1 MSESPALSPAHHRKT
16 SRPNRSNGGRPAL
29 PRRDRCRLAS
39 AVRREMEEDQSFVDM
54 LSFGGTLQLPC
65 SPLEKQEVPA
75 TQESSA
81 VVKAK
86 FTKGKHWSRDEDKV
100 DAVIGTDQQ
109 SSLYWGRIS
118 EYYNTN
124 KNSSWPE
131 RNPNAINCRW
141 NTIREQTNKF
151 CGYFQQIINRNCSG
165 QTTDQKLCTY
175 LFNSIVKFY
184 VLCGSFTYHNFLCSK
199 PRHIFCTRPKI
210 LKALLF
216 TFFLRIRRIS
226 LHRVRVTS
234 FRRSQQEVCQLVLA
248 QEAFLYTCLPSPC
261 TDTTERAAQS
271 SCAGG
276 AGPVLSMHNADSL
289 LVLSSCRPLPS
300 ARRLRNTEESSHVP
314 GACTR
319 PQLLFHGAPLEPP
332 RVQRGAGPIR
342 RSRPQLSGVPQK

>member
-1 MSESPALSPAHHRKT
+1 MLAHTTRRVAEAGGGCRASLWRRWCHVRVSPRKT
-16 SRPNRSNGGRPAL
+16 DPGRYSLRANVGFGTPCAAQHQIRPGATPSSYSSMCHGVGADAAGYEHGEP
-29 PRRDRCRLAS
+29 PTRRDRCRLAS

-248 QEAFLYTCLPSPC
+248 QEVC
-261 TDTTERAAQS
+261 Q
-271 SCAGG
+271 
-276 AGPVLSMHNADSL
+276 
-289 LVLSSCRPLPS
+289 LVLAKA
-300 ARRLRNTEESSHVP
+300 ARS
-314 GACTR
+314 
-319 PQLLFHGAPLEPP
+319 
-332 RVQRGAGPIR
+332 
-342 RSRPQLSGVPQK
+342 